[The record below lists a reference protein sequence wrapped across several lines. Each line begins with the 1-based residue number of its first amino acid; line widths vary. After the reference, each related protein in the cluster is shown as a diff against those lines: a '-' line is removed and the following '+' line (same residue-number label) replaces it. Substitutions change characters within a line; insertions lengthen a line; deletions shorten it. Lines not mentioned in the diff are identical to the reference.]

1 MHHYFVWTQ
10 SVHEEGSKVG
20 GPLEGSIQNDFG
32 VRLSELNVLSN
43 SCYTYVPLSTY

>member
-20 GPLEGSIQNDFG
+20 GSLEGPMVSDFG
-32 VRLSELNVLSN
+32 VRWSELNERWNLH
-43 SCYTYVPLSTY
+43 YTYVPLSY